1 MFARSRPAY
10 ATALPNL
17 LPPRAV
23 EYEIL
28 ARATRQL
35 LSASER
41 REKDFPKLVSAL
53 HYNEMVWR
61 TLAADVADDANALP
75 TALRASL
82 LSLYEFVQTHSA
94 KVLRD
99 KSETDVLVDI
109 NTAVLRGLR
118 GDGGAS

>member
-99 KSETDVLVDI
+99 KSGTDVLVDI